1 MKQLQD
7 SNDTNPS
14 PVDWAH
20 ELYLAL
26 QGITSCPG
34 KCKCCKEHSEK
45 ALQVL
50 SAFINRWRE

>member
-1 MKQLQD
+1 MSSEVK
-7 SNDTNPS
+7 SS
-14 PVDWAH
+14 APVSADWVH

-34 KCKCCKEHSEK
+34 KCKCCKEHNEK

-50 SAFINRWRE
+50 SDFINRWRD